1 MLLGHREHLLEK
13 PHVQGCETLS
23 AYQIHGNKNSNLERQ
38 NVEVENMFQTKEQ
51 DKVPELSEVEMS
63 NLPKNQ
69 FKVMTVRCSKN
80 LGNDWM
86 NRVRSLKFLSRSL
99 RKCIKNQLEE
109 KKKELRCKCLR
120 NNQD

>member
-1 MLLGHREHLLEK
+1 M
-13 PHVQGCETLS
+13 
-23 AYQIHGNKNSNLERQ
+23 
-38 NVEVENMFQTKEQ
+38 EVENMFQTKEQ

-80 LGNDWM
+80 LGNDLM

-109 KKKELRCKCLR
+109 KKKRTEM
-120 NNQD
+120 

>member
-1 MLLGHREHLLEK
+1 
-13 PHVQGCETLS
+13 
-23 AYQIHGNKNSNLERQ
+23 
-38 NVEVENMFQTKEQ
+38 MFQTKER

-80 LGNDWM
+80 LGNYLM

-99 RKCIKNQLEE
+99 RKCIKNQVEEE
-109 KKKELRCKCLR
+109 KKKNWDVNALETIKTRWHR
-120 NNQD
+120 